1 MNEQDL
7 KYMISTYQQ
16 KSFDL
21 FNQLIASDSKVKQL
35 SDLVEALTKK
45 VNDQKEEI
53 EALTNKTKRTTKTTT
68 LFLIYLNR
76 RGEEDLYL
84 TRILC
89 LWHVRQTC

>member
-16 KSFDL
+16 KSFEL

-53 EALTNKTKRTTKTTT
+53 EALTSKTKRTTKTVS
-68 LFLIYLNR
+68 
-76 RGEEDLYL
+76 EDFK
-84 TRILC
+84 
-89 LWHVRQTC
+89 

>member
-16 KSFDL
+16 KSFEL

-53 EALTNKTKRTTKTTT
+53 EALTSKTKRTTKT
-68 LFLIYLNR
+68 
-76 RGEEDLYL
+76 ESEDFK
-84 TRILC
+84 
-89 LWHVRQTC
+89 

>member
-16 KSFDL
+16 KSFEL

-53 EALTNKTKRTTKTTT
+53 EALTNKTKRTTKTQS
-68 LFLIYLNR
+68 
-76 RGEEDLYL
+76 EDFK
-84 TRILC
+84 
-89 LWHVRQTC
+89 